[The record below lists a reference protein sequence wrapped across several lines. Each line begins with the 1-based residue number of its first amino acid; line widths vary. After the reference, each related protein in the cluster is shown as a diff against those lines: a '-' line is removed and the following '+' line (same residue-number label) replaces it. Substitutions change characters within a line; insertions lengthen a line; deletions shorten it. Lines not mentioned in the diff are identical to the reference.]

1 METLFFIAAKLG
13 GALLQVDTWIL
24 LGMIFAL
31 VSLWRKRL
39 RMARAALACTLGAT
53 LLVGVIPLGTLLL
66 ASLEAQHPVPADP
79 DRIDGIVVLGGS
91 EDLAATERW
100 GGVQL
105 GSAAE
110 RLTTA
115 VELARRHP
123 EATVLFAGGSG
134 RLRDLGGPEL
144 SEAEVAARFFAA
156 QGLEA
161 NRLLFEDSSRNT
173 AENARRA
180 QSLADPMDGEVWVL
194 VTSAF
199 HMPRAVASFASA
211 GWPELLPWP
220 VDYRSASF
228 RAGIGWDLT
237 GNLQT
242 LNTGL
247 REHIGLQV
255 YARLRR

>member
-1 METLFFIAAKLG
+1 METLFFIVAKLG
-13 GALLQVDTWIL
+13 GALVRVDTWIV
-24 LGMIFAL
+24 LGMAL
-31 VSLWRKRL
+31 ALFSLWRR
-39 RMARAALACTLGAT
+39 RTRIAGAALACTLGAT
-53 LLVGVIPLGTLLL
+53 LLVGMLPFGTALL
-66 ASLEAQHPVPADP
+66 ASLEARHPLPAVP

-91 EDLAATERW
+91 EDLAATARW

-134 RLRDLGGPEL
+134 RLRDLGGLEL
-144 SEAEVAARFFAA
+144 SEAAVAARFFSA
-156 QGLEA
+156 QGVEA

-180 QSLADPMDGEVWVL
+180 RSLADPMDGEVWVL

-199 HMPRAVASFASA
+199 HMPRAVASFAAA

-228 RAGIGWDLT
+228 RAGIGWNLA
-237 GNLQT
+237 GNLQS

-247 REHIGLQV
+247 REHLGLQV
-255 YARLRR
+255 YARLRQ

>member
-1 METLFFIAAKLG
+1 METLFFIVAKLG
-13 GALLQVDTWIL
+13 GVLVRVDTWML
-24 LGMIFAL
+24 LGMAFAL
-31 VSLWRKRL
+31 FGLWGKRP
-39 RMARAALACTLGAT
+39 RMAGAALACTLGAT
-53 LLVGVIPLGTLLL
+53 ILVAVLPLGTLLI
-66 ASLEAQHPVPADP
+66 APLEARHPLPAAP

-91 EDLAATERW
+91 EDLAATARW

-115 VELARRHP
+115 VELARLHP

-134 RLRDLGGPEL
+134 RLRDFGGFDL
-144 SEAEVAARFFAA
+144 SEATVASRFFAA
-156 QGLEA
+156 QGLGTD
-161 NRLLFEDSSRNT
+161 RLLFEDSSRNT

-180 QSLADPMDGEVWVL
+180 RSLADPGDGEVWVL

-211 GWPELLPWP
+211 GWPDLLPWP
-220 VDYRSASF
+220 VDYRSGAF
-228 RAGIGWDLT
+228 RAGIGWNLID
-237 GNLQT
+237 NLQT

-247 REHIGLQV
+247 GEHIGLQV
-255 YARLRR
+255 YARLGQ